1 MELSCHFM
9 STPQT
14 FEHVAAF
21 HKQQRASVSI
31 SHEEFTDWEHFLNI
45 GQLLSSS
52 DLILMPLPRSGG
64 VSYKLSQENIPR
76 LMAKNFEHFSFILIY
91 TTAADDSTELMFSH
105 DFDNTII
112 EKGMTL
118 VKGRARWFSRL
129 FK

>member
-1 MELSCHFM
+1 
-9 STPQT
+9 
-14 FEHVAAF
+14 
-21 HKQQRASVSI
+21 
-31 SHEEFTDWEHFLNI
+31 
-45 GQLLSSS
+45 
-52 DLILMPLPRSGG
+52 MPLPRSGG
-64 VSYKLSQENIPR
+64 VSYKLNQENIPR